1 MEIGKIYCIKNCI
14 DDDKYIG
21 STTDDL
27 SQRLIKHKWEAKRC
41 PHIKLY
47 QKFNEVGFDK
57 FSIDLLEEF
66 PFDDKQQLRNREGEY
81 IRQLGTLNTQ
91 IAGRTQKERSREH
104 VEKNR
109 DHVNQ
114 LRRDRRAQNH
124 EAAIEKDK
132 EYYYKYADRI
142 NEPTVCECGRTVSRQ
157 HIAHHKKTKV
167 HIQIMNQQTD

>member
-47 QKFNEVGFDK
+47 QKLHELGFDK

-66 PFDDKQQLRNREGEY
+66 PFDDKQQLRLREGEY
-81 IRQLGTLNTQ
+81 IKQLGTLNTQ
-91 IAGRTQKERSREH
+91 IAGRTQKERSRNYS
-104 VEKNR
+104 EKNR
-109 DHVNQ
+109 EHINQ
-114 LRRDRRAQNH
+114 LKRERRAKNRDVENEKEREYQRKRR
-124 EAAIEKDK
+124 EAKQLVEKT
-132 EYYYKYADRI
+132 YKIIRMYLVI
-142 NEPTVCECGRTVSRQ
+142 
-157 HIAHHKKTKV
+157 
-167 HIQIMNQQTD
+167 

>member
-47 QKFNEVGFDK
+47 QKFNEVGFEI

-66 PFDDKQQLRNREGEY
+66 PYDDKQLLRNREGEY
-81 IRQLGTLNTQ
+81 IRQLGTLNTK
-91 IAGRTQKERSREH
+91 IAGRTQKERGINYL
-104 VEKNR
+104 EKNR
-109 DHVNQ
+109 EHVNQ
-114 LRRDRRAQNH
+114 LKRERRAKNRDVENEKEREYQH
-124 EAAIEKDK
+124 KRREAKK
-132 EYYYKYADRI
+132 ERKNI
-142 NEPTVCECGRTVSRQ
+142 
-157 HIAHHKKTKV
+157 
-167 HIQIMNQQTD
+167 